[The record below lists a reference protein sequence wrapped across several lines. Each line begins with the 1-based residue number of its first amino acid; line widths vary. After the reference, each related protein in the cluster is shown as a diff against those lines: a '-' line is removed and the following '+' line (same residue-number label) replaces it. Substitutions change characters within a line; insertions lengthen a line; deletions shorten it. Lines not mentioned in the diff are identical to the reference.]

1 MARTDGKENIADGL
15 VASASFRA
23 PSPSPAQAA
32 PKKKKRARS
41 IGPGGLE
48 QGDEAP
54 LKASSGNRRKSA
66 FVPAV
71 KSILSSNAEDEKKRK
86 EARRKSLAKRRV
98 SFAPEATLHTWDV
111 VEYMRDATSSSAA
124 SDATRR
130 ASLASQAPQPESDP
144 AEPPSTP
151 PEQRAEPDSDADATP
166 ANQRE
171 SHQKKNR
178 RSSGIPPMNFN
189 NPDDVCSSSPLSAD
203 NASPG
208 HQRADSA
215 SDADDNDADD
225 DDDDDD
231 DDATANFAA
240 AADTED
246 SSQSSARLDAALRQ
260 AFEQAGTQRLDL
272 DDDGE
277 MTMEMADDEITA
289 SFKPWARK
297 MAEAQDHARSSS
309 PARSDAD
316 DDMSMDVTR
325 AIGRIVEQPDEQSS
339 DMDDDTA
346 MSMDLTM
353 PLGSIQAMAAKAP
366 ASRRKSLKRRVSAV
380 EPSQGSPA
388 KRTTSRRTS
397 LRNRR
402 KSEEPAADDATMDL
416 TMAIGGIKGNAPV
429 ASQHDEDRRSSV
441 GSVAMDET
449 MDFTMA
455 VGSIKTTPAPAVEA
469 QESDADDDG
478 FTMEFTKVVGPG
490 IKRQDRPSPT
500 PEQPQQPATVDYPL
514 LPELAKTPTPE
525 KPVAAAPSPAAAK
538 AQTPPKPPKESPR
551 KVANAA
557 PEAAIDH
564 LPPPVERTPTKSPVA
579 AKLNLD
585 PGTPEFVRQ
594 LPAGHVE
601 PSPFVRRTPLSSL
614 KKEVLTTPVSSSKAT
629 EAVATPASH
638 NRKRESFIIPA
649 DPIEAPILNRRR
661 SSLSGVHF
669 SPISALREEP
679 TLRSTALLSNNIKLL
694 STPRKATLASPV
706 KRGMTPKKAQ
716 TPQKQ
721 ATPKQKTPT
730 PKKKTPRKSLSPK
743 KRVVF
748 GAEPEKEEPL
758 DEGVE
763 EDASGIER
771 ISLSEFLSLTKVTFM
786 DVSASKRRATVAPAA
801 FRDMDVDE
809 TPETFDRYVVAGACT
824 VPEYELYSHACHE
837 MKRYISSGREAVRQI
852 EADVE
857 EDNPLL
863 FSEYLTAPPDQRAV
877 MDNQFKN
884 MKQHARLEARGEWYS
899 WRSTLLGTLKAGLL
913 GTLEDFKHDEASLS
927 NQERLLD
934 VVLPPLIE
942 KHEQLST
949 EQKQLQQRHDELNS
963 CDREELEQTR
973 EKLIATDADLQAKRE
988 LLRQLQQEVADQD
1001 ARIEAVKE
1009 RKVECLAEIKA
1020 AERVRE
1026 ECRGWS
1032 TTEVRD
1038 LKAKVTALENAHGW
1052 SITSASPS
1060 SITMTHLS
1068 DLELYFQPECF
1079 ATGTTPPTPNGSIS
1093 LAYIGDTAQPHP
1105 RPLTTSK
1112 RFFLQLIRAQLH
1124 CIPQSETSIA
1134 AVLKLVKNGW
1144 SAALAVAE
1152 GVRWLDHSHV
1162 TEESIL
1168 SDERMGVRADMLL
1181 PALQTKVRVDFEIG
1195 VAIKDGEVETEV
1207 GVKAEVVYGEKYGEE
1222 KMGAF
1227 LRDFCGGAVKQE
1239 SEMTVWADGML
1250 DLQQRLRRT
1259 GRKGERK

>member
-1 MARTDGKENIADGL
+1 MAQDNARDNIADGL
-15 VASASFRA
+15 VASASFTA
-23 PSPSPAQAA
+23 PSLSPKKAA
-32 PKKKKRARS
+32 PKKKRAKS

-48 QGDEAP
+48 KGEEAP

-130 ASLASQAPQPESDP
+130 ASLASQAQPESDP

-151 PEQRAEPDSDADATP
+151 PEQLAEAAPDADSSP

-189 NPDDVCSSSPLSAD
+189 NPDDVYSSSPLSAD
-203 NASPG
+203 NAAESE
-208 HQRADSA
+208 SE
-215 SDADDNDADD
+215 
-225 DDDDDD
+225 D
-231 DDATANFAA
+231 DDATT
-240 AADTED
+240 DLRPMPDIED

-260 AFEQAGTQRLDL
+260 AFEQAGTQKLDL
-272 DDDGE
+272 DEYGE

-297 MAEAQDHARSSS
+297 AAEAQDSSS
-309 PARSDAD
+309 PAPSDAD

-325 AIGRIVEQPDEQSS
+325 AIGRIVNQPDASS
-339 DMDDDTA
+339 DMEDDTG
-346 MSMDLTM
+346 MSMELTM
-353 PLGSIQAMAAKAP
+353 PLGSIQAMAKGP
-366 ASRRKSLKRRVSAV
+366 ANRRKSLKRSVSAV

-388 KRTTSRRTS
+388 KKPASRRTS

-402 KSEEPAADDATMDL
+402 KSEEPADDATMDL
-416 TMAIGGIKGNAPV
+416 TMAIGGIKKNTPV
-429 ASQHDEDRRSSV
+429 QDDDDRRSSM

-449 MDFTMA
+449 MDLTMA
-455 VGSIKTTPAPAVEA
+455 VGSIKTAPAAED
-469 QESDADDDG
+469 ESDGDDG

-490 IKRQDRPSPT
+490 IKRVEKPT
-500 PEQPQQPATVDYPL
+500 EAPATVDYPV
-514 LPELAKTPTPE
+514 LPELAKSPTPE
-525 KPVAAAPSPAAAK
+525 VAPPVVK
-538 AQTPPKPPKESPR
+538 AQTPQKSPKESR
-551 KVANAA
+551 SVAETA
-557 PEAAIDH
+557 PETQLDP
-564 LPPPVERTPTKSPVA
+564 LPVPVERTPTK

-594 LPAGHVE
+594 LPAGDVE

-614 KKEVLTTPVSSSKAT
+614 MKEVITTPVSSAKAIT
-629 EAVATPASH
+629 TPSSAKAAITTPASH
-638 NRKRESFIIPA
+638 RKRESFIIPA
-649 DPIEAPILNRRR
+649 DPVDAPILNRRR
-661 SSLSGVHF
+661 SSLSGVQF
-669 SPISALREEP
+669 SPISAPRDEP
-679 TLRSTALLSNNIKLL
+679 TLRSTALLSNSIKLL
-694 STPRKATLASPV
+694 STPRKASLASPA
-706 KRGMTPKKAQ
+706 KRSMTPKKSQ

-730 PKKKTPRKSLSPK
+730 PKKTPRRSLSPK

-748 GAEPEKEEPL
+748 GAEPEEEAEDI
-758 DEGVE
+758 DE
-763 EDASGIER
+763 ASDVER
-771 ISLSEFLSLTKVTFM
+771 ISLSEFLSLTKITFM

-801 FRDMDVDE
+801 FLDMDVDE
-809 TPETFDRYVVAGACT
+809 TPETLDRYVVAGACT
-824 VPEYELYSHACHE
+824 VPQYELYSHACHE

-852 EADVE
+852 EADVG

-863 FSEYLTAPPDQRAV
+863 FSEYLTAPPDQRVV
-877 MDNQFKN
+877 MDTQFKN
-884 MKQHARLEARGEWYS
+884 MKVGARLEARGEWYS

-913 GTLEDFKHDEASLS
+913 STVEAFKHDETSLS

-934 VVLPPLIE
+934 VVLPPLVE
-942 KHEQLST
+942 RQQQLAQQ
-949 EQKQLQQRHDELNS
+949 QKQLQQRHDELNS
-963 CDREELEQTR
+963 CDREELEQAR
-973 EKLIATDADLQAKRE
+973 ENLIAADADLQAKRE
-988 LLRQLQQEVADQD
+988 LLVQLQQEYAEKE
-1001 ARIEAVKE
+1001 ASIEAVKE

-1038 LKAKVTALENAHGW
+1038 LKAKVSALELAHGW
-1052 SITSASPS
+1052 SITSASATT
-1060 SITMTHLS
+1060 ITMTLLS
-1068 DLELYFQPECF
+1068 DLELYFHPHCF
-1079 ATGTTPPTPNGSIS
+1079 ATTSPTPTPNGPIS
-1093 LAYIGDTAQPHP
+1093 LAYIGDTARPHP

-1112 RFFLQLIRAQLH
+1112 RFFLQLLRAHLH
-1124 CIPQSETSIA
+1124 ALPQATTP
-1134 AVLKLVKNGW
+1134 V
-1144 SAALAVAE
+1144 AALLALVRATWDAALSVAA
-1152 GVRWLDHSHV
+1152 GVAALESSFV
-1162 TEESIL
+1162 TEECIL
-1168 SDERMGVRADMLL
+1168 GDERMGVRAALLL
-1181 PALQTKVRVDFEIG
+1181 PQLQTKVRVDFG
-1195 VAIKDGEVETEV
+1195 VAVVLGSEVETQV
-1207 GVKAEVVYGEKYGEE
+1207 GVRAEVVYGEKYGEE

-1227 LRDFCGGAVKQE
+1227 LREFVGPVVREGG
-1239 SEMTVWADGML
+1239 MGVWAEGVR
-1250 DLQQRLRRT
+1250 DLGERLRRT